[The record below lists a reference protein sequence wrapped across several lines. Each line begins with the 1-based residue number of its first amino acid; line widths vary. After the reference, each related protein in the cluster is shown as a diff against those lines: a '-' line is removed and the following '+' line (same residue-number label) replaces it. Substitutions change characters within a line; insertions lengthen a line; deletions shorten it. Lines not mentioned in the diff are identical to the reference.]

1 MNSPARGI
9 RVSTAIAH
17 TVLVGATV
25 MATTQACSD
34 VAGARRADTAAPTR
48 PSVGYGQLPLAFE
61 ANQGQSDEQ
70 VRFLARGEGYS
81 LFLTATEA
89 VLSLR
94 APAPS
99 STVVRMRLMDANA
112 QPTLTGLDPLPGTSN
127 YLIGNDPDRWRR
139 DVPHYARVKYASV
152 YPGIDLVYYGKQR
165 QLEYDFIVGP
175 NADPSRVALAFD
187 GVDALSIDPEGNLI
201 LQTAH
206 GALTQQKPVIYQD
219 LGGRRHLVDGRY
231 ELRADDR
238 VGFHVS
244 SYDTTRPL
252 VIDPVLSYSTYLGGN
267 GNDTGHAIA
276 VDSAGNAYVTGVTR
290 STNFPGASGSPIQ
303 PTWRGSDDVFVAK
316 LNAAGTALVYSTY
329 LGGSGSDIGR
339 AIAVDGTGNAF
350 VTGETDSPTQA
361 GSGNIAFP
369 LVGAFDASYN
379 LGGDA
384 FITKL
389 NAAGN
394 ALVYSTY
401 LGGRGVERG
410 YGIAVDG
417 SGNAYVTGHTNSGLS
432 SSVPDVGDFPAVAAY
447 QPLTASPGNFDAFVT
462 KLNAAGNALVYSTYL
477 GGIASEFSLD
487 GGAIAVD
494 SAGSAYVGGT
504 TSSANFP
511 GAGTSTIQA
520 TIGGGVS
527 DGFVAKFNPAGS
539 ALVYG
544 TYLGGMTYD
553 AVNGLALDAAQNAYV
568 VGYTDSSN
576 FPTAV
581 PLQASRNGPGNDA
594 FVAKLNA
601 AGSAL
606 TYSTYLGGT
615 GGDVAYDVAV
625 DGVGNAFVSGW
636 TTSPNFPTVAPL
648 QAANA
653 GSGDAFIS
661 QVNGA
666 GSALVFSTYWGG
678 SSGVERGYGIALDS
692 FGNAYVAGET
702 NSSNFPASTGAFQT
716 SLAAFTDAFVAKV
729 APTPT
734 VLRPP
739 TNLTA
744 TSIVGNTVTITWT
757 APANSITP
765 TGYVLEGGIVPGEV
779 LASVA
784 TGSTAPT
791 FTFVAPTGAFYI
803 RAHSLSPGL
812 RSVASNEIRIF
823 VNVPAPP
830 SAPANLL
837 GLVNG
842 TTLGLAWTNTAGGG
856 TPNSLIL
863 DITGSITLSQ
873 HGLPVS
879 EVLSYPSVNAGTYT
893 MSLRASNSAGHS
905 GSSNSVTLTFPGACS
920 GAPAPPTNFVATTSG
935 NVLSLSWGLPASGS
949 APSGY
954 TLIVTGSFVGSL
966 PISGRS
972 IAGAVPAGT
981 YTLSIAATN
990 ACGTGLP
997 SPPVT
1002 VTIP

>member
-1 MNSPARGI
+1 MNRPNRSRRI
-9 RVSTAIAH
+9 STAIARA
-17 TVLVGATV
+17 VLAGATV
-25 MATTQACSD
+25 AATTQAC
-34 VAGARRADTAAPTR
+34 AHRPAAPPAAAALTR
-48 PSVGYGQLPLAFE
+48 PVTGYGQLPLAFE

-70 VRFLARGEGYS
+70 VRFLARGDGYS
-81 LFLTATEA
+81 LFLTASEA

-99 STVVRMRLMDANA
+99 STVVRMRLAGANA
-112 QPTLTGLDPLPGTSN
+112 QPTLTGLDPLAGTSN
-127 YLIGNDPDRWRR
+127 YLIGNDPGRWRR

-152 YPGIDLVYYGKQR
+152 YPGIDLVYYGQQR
-165 QLEYDFIVGP
+165 QLEYDFVVGP
-175 NADPSRVALAFD
+175 NADPSSVALAFD

-206 GALTQQKPVIYQD
+206 GALTQQKPVVYQD

-231 ELRADDR
+231 ELRADDQ

-244 SYDTTRPL
+244 SYDTTQPL

-267 GNDTGHAIA
+267 SSDAGQAIA
-276 VDSAGNAYVTGVTR
+276 VDSTGNAYVTGSTQ

-303 PTWRGSDDVFVAK
+303 ASLRGSSDVFVAK

-329 LGGSGSDIGR
+329 LGGSSSDIGR
-339 AIAVDGTGNAF
+339 AIAVDTAGNAY
-350 VTGETDSPTQA
+350 VTGETDSPTQP
-361 GSGNIAFP
+361 GPGNIPFP
-369 LVGAFDASYN
+369 L
-379 LGGDA
+379 
-384 FITKL
+384 
-389 NAAGN
+389 AGP
-394 ALVYSTY
+394 
-401 LGGRGVERG
+401 
-410 YGIAVDG
+410 IQPIF
-417 SGNAYVTGHTNSGLS
+417 GLI
-432 SSVPDVGDFPAVAAY
+432 G
-447 QPLTASPGNFDAFVT
+447 DAFVT

-477 GGIASEFSLD
+477 GGSGTDRGYGIALDSVGNAYVTGHTNSLNFPIAAAFQVANGGPGSYDAFVAKVNAAGSSLVYSTYLGGNANEFSLD

-494 SAGSAYVGGT
+494 SDGSAYVGGT
-504 TSSANFP
+504 TISSNFP

-520 TIGGGVS
+520 TFGGGTG
-527 DGFVAKFNPAGS
+527 DGFVVKFNAAGS
-539 ALVYG
+539 ALVYS
-544 TYLGGMTYD
+544 TYLGGTTID
-553 AVNGLALDAAQNAYV
+553 AVNGLALDADRNAYV

-625 DGVGNAFVSGW
+625 DGAGQAHVSGW
-636 TTSPNFPTVAPL
+636 TSSFNYPTVAPL

-653 GSGDAFIS
+653 GSGDAFLS
-661 QVNGA
+661 QVNSA

-678 SSGVERGYGIALDS
+678 SAGVERGYGIALDS
-692 FGNAYVAGET
+692 FANIYVAGET
-702 NSSNFPASTGAFQT
+702 NSSNFPASAGAFQT

-729 APTPT
+729 APTPA

-744 TSIVGNTVTITWT
+744 TSIVGNTVTIAWT

-765 TGYVLEGGIVPGEV
+765 TGYLLEGGVSPGEV

-784 TGSTAPT
+784 TGGTATTYT
-791 FTFVAPTGAFYI
+791 FAAPTGAFYI
-803 RAHSLSPGL
+803 RLHAVASGA

-830 SAPANLL
+830 SAPTNLL
-837 GLVNG
+837 GLAVG
-842 TTLGLAWTNTAGGG
+842 SSLQLAWKNTAAGG
-856 TPNSLIL
+856 TPTGVIV
-863 DITGSITLSQ
+863 DVTGSLVGSLS
-873 HGLPVS
+873 LPLAEDFALAGGV
-879 EVLSYPSVNAGTYT
+879 PAGTYT
-893 MSLRASNSAGHS
+893 MSLRAVNSTGISA
-905 GSSNSVTLTFPGACS
+905 SSNSVTLTFPGACS
-920 GAPAPPTNFVATTSG
+920 GAPAPPTNFVATTG
-935 NVLSLSWGLPASGS
+935 VNALSLSWGLPASGP

-954 TLIVTGSFVGSL
+954 VLIVSGAFVGSV
-966 PISGRS
+966 PVTGRS
-972 IAGAVPAGT
+972 VAGAVPAGT
-981 YTLSIAATN
+981 YTLSVAATN
-990 ACGTGLP
+990 ACGTSAP

-1002 VTIP
+1002 VTVP